1 MTTVNMKDFIEN
13 GSKVTQGVMEEINKS
28 VKPIIE
34 RERTKEDRSADIGE
48 LKGVL
53 SAAKAAGLSKVIIS
67 VPVRL
72 LAIDT
77 SYQTPNRTERD
88 LRQLVNN
95 WVDYKCQPLMGVP
108 HYEDGW

>member
-95 WVDYKCQPLMGVP
+95 
-108 HYEDGW
+108 

>member
-1 MTTVNMKDFIEN
+1 
-13 GSKVTQGVMEEINKS
+13 MEEINKS

-77 SYQTPNRTERD
+77 YISDTKQNGKRFKTAC
-88 LRQLVNN
+88 
-95 WVDYKCQPLMGVP
+95 K
-108 HYEDGW
+108 

>member
-48 LKGVL
+48 LKRCTFR
-53 SAAKAAGLSKVIIS
+53 SKS
-67 VPVRL
+67 
-72 LAIDT
+72 
-77 SYQTPNRTERD
+77 SRT
-88 LRQLVNN
+88 
-95 WVDYKCQPLMGVP
+95 
-108 HYEDGW
+108 

>member
-48 LKGVL
+48 LTGKYAVWTCWNESTQSLNFGHYDL
-53 SAAKAAGLSKVIIS
+53 TKET
-67 VPVRL
+67 
-72 LAIDT
+72 AIDILFCKG
-77 SYQTPNRTERD
+77 EWD
-88 LRQLVNN
+88 F
-95 WVDYKCQPLMGVP
+95 
-108 HYEDGW
+108 